1 MIEQASIREQ
11 EKYFFWVYF
20 YVEFD
25 ARKTDII
32 PFATS
37 LLFILKTRGQDQVV
51 TKRVIRKHYI
61 CIMQN

>member
-32 PFATS
+32 TFATS

-51 TKRVIRKHYI
+51 NV
-61 CIMQN
+61 